1 MPFKSAL
8 KTAFANGRSTAA
20 RLPAAAGISPG
31 DPIRLTIFAP
41 GKVLIE
47 LGAELPEYS
56 HFIGKRSKS
65 GGKVTGKMVAS
76 LLEDAGL

>member
-1 MPFKSAL
+1 MRPKSSL

-20 RLPAAAGISPG
+20 RLPAEAGISPG
-31 DPIRLTIFAP
+31 DKIRLTIVAP

-47 LGAELPEYS
+47 LGAELPEYG
-56 HFIGKRSKS
+56 HFVGKRSKA
-65 GGKVTGKMVAS
+65 GGKVTAEMVAS

>member
-1 MPFKSAL
+1 MLSKSPL

-20 RLPAAAGISPG
+20 RLPAEAGISPG
-31 DPIRLTIFAP
+31 DPIRLTIVAP

-47 LGAELPEYS
+47 LGAELPDYS

-65 GGKVTGKMVAS
+65 GGKVTGNMVAS